1 MPTIAAVVTTKGKE
15 DEQKPLSAAE
25 EAKKQKI
32 RSRIEEFEKRLP
44 MRKLT
49 ILEWVKVV
57 TGGDEEAETITAQQV
72 VSFLKILK
80 DDSFWKSE
88 GILDER
94 NVFAKILH
102 ECGLLKDDDDSEK
115 LNKNHLI
122 VWGLLYCKSTAAE
135 KAKVLYDVLQSEG
148 HERIAAS
155 DKDLPK
161 TFLRLLGLAT
171 KVVNQYEPIVS
182 GKDRE
187 FDDEFFIS
195 FDKYQD
201 TL

>member
-1 MPTIAAVVTTKGKE
+1 VVTTKGKE
-15 DEQKPLSAAE
+15 EEKKPLSAAE

-49 ILEWVKVV
+49 IQEWVKVV

-80 DDSFWKSE
+80 DDSFWKTE

-102 ECGLLKDDDDSEK
+102 ECGLLKDDND
-115 LNKNHLI
+115 
-122 VWGLLYCKSTAAE
+122 
-135 KAKVLYDVLQSEG
+135 
-148 HERIAAS
+148 
-155 DKDLPK
+155 
-161 TFLRLLGLAT
+161 
-171 KVVNQYEPIVS
+171 
-182 GKDRE
+182 
-187 FDDEFFIS
+187 
-195 FDKYQD
+195 
-201 TL
+201 